1 MQSSQQS
8 VPGPSL
14 SRRVASPR
22 PGCVCCKCV
31 GRQGEP
37 PARLILRP
45 GLSSAGLVAR
55 SSDKL
60 LGVVLW
66 WAGLDPS
73 GVGAALR
80 RRFSL
85 RPSPECGKPVPAK
98 VAHWVWQGES
108 CCGRGLAREGGLR
121 GAHVQGNTGQGR

>member
-1 MQSSQQS
+1 MRTCC
-8 VPGPSL
+8 L
-14 SRRVASPR
+14 FSRL
-22 PGCVCCKCV
+22 CCKCV

-80 RRFSL
+80 RIL
-85 RPSPECGKPVPAK
+85 
-98 VAHWVWQGES
+98 
-108 CCGRGLAREGGLR
+108 
-121 GAHVQGNTGQGR
+121 VQSEAIL